1 MKRDPVAFLKEEMT
15 ELRNNNLE
23 WIIRYLEEGSKP
35 HSVVDGKK
43 VLMLNTNNYLGLAT
57 HPKVKQAAI
66 DATEKYGAGAG
77 AVPVIAGSF
86 DLTKKFEEK
95 FAKFKEVEA
104 SLLCQT
110 GFAV

>member
-1 MKRDPVAFLKEEMT
+1 MMKRDPVAFLKEDMT

-35 HSVVDGKK
+35 HSTVDGKN

-57 HPKVKQAAI
+57 HPKEIQATI
-66 DATEKYGAGAG
+66 EATKKYGAGAG

-86 DLTKKFEEK
+86 DLTCRESIHTIPRFH
-95 FAKFKEVEA
+95 
-104 SLLCQT
+104 
-110 GFAV
+110 